1 MIFSTFSNRI
11 KPEILRFSKEA
22 AREWTKTSEKRAREE
37 RWEWRTKAMCNSLV
51 ILVSV

>member
-22 AREWTKTSEKRAREE
+22 AGQTSEKRAREE